1 LGARPFLPWAER
13 VPHGE
18 RPGPTP
24 SSLAWLT
31 PRSIS
36 LIGSEIDAAEH
47 FKRKQV
53 RKTLLGTCSEIR
65 LRAPRNTTS
74 SAKTAPSTRVRR
86 SAATATPERSDQVQ
100 SLVRAL
106 TLVNRLADAD
116 EGVSLTELA
125 QQVGLSP
132 STAHRLLTT
141 LEQERF
147 VHYDAERR
155 LWSVGV
161 QAFMTGNAF
170 LKTRHIVALA
180 RPHMR
185 ALMEDSE
192 ETVNLAVEDQFAAV
206 YLAQVECR
214 QMMRAFA
221 RPGGRV
227 PLHCSSVG
235 KALLSAMPDSLLSK
249 VLHRQGLP
257 RVTVKTINTTS
268 ALREDLARS
277 RERGY
282 AVDDEEHAV
291 GLRCIA
297 AVIFNEN
304 AEPIAAVSL
313 SGPMVRI
320 PDERI
325 ALLGEK
331 VRLKADAI
339 TAQFGGRIP
348 SGRTRG

>member
-1 LGARPFLPWAER
+1 MRE
-13 VPHGE
+13 
-18 RPGPTP
+18 
-24 SSLAWLT
+24 
-31 PRSIS
+31 PR
-36 LIGSEIDAAEH
+36 
-47 FKRKQV
+47 KVTR
-53 RKTLLGTCSEIR
+53 
-65 LRAPRNTTS
+65 
-74 SAKTAPSTRVRR
+74 SAKAGPLRVRR
-86 SAATATPERSDQVQ
+86 TSAAPAPERSDQVQ

-106 TLVNRLADAD
+106 TLVNRLAESD
-116 EGVSLTELA
+116 EGVSLTEVA

-141 LEQERF
+141 LEQERY
-147 VHYDAERR
+147 VHFDAERR

-170 LKTRHIVALA
+170 LKTRTLVSLA
-180 RPHMR
+180 RPAMR
-185 ALMEDSE
+185 LLMEDSE
-192 ETVNLAVEDQFAAV
+192 ETVNLAVEDQAAAV

-235 KALLSAMPDSLLSK
+235 KALLSAMPDASLSK
-249 VLHRQGLP
+249 ILHRQGLP
-257 RVTVKTINTTS
+257 RLTVKTLNTAA
-268 ALREDLARS
+268 ALRDDLARS

-297 AVIFNEN
+297 AVIFNESQE
-304 AEPIAAVSL
+304 AVAAVSV
-313 SGPMVRI
+313 SGPMARI

-325 ALLGEK
+325 PLLGEK
-331 VRLKADAI
+331 VRSKADAI
-339 TAQFGGRIP
+339 TAQFGGRLP
-348 SGRTRG
+348 GWRQRG